1 MLKKGGKIVGLT
13 KEGAEVDVFDP
24 TATQWFD
31 TNKYKTLTKEQ
42 AASMSR
48 PSTPTG
54 ARRRKTRKPRKP
66 SKGKK
71 SRRTTRK
78 R

>member
-1 MLKKGGKIVGLT
+1 MLKKGGKIVGLNASG
-13 KEGAEVDVFDP
+13 EEVDVFDP
-24 TATQWFD
+24 EAKQWFD
-31 TNKYKTLTKEQ
+31 TNKYKTLSKDQ
-42 AASMSR
+42 AVAMSR

-54 ARRRKTRKPRKP
+54 ARRSKTRKPR
-66 SKGKK
+66 KGKK

>member
-31 TNKYKTLTKEQ
+31 TNKYKTLTKDQ

-54 ARRRKTRKPRKP
+54 ARRRKTRKGK
-66 SKGKK
+66 SKK

>member
-1 MLKKGGKIVGLT
+1 MVKKGGKIVGLT

-24 TATQWFD
+24 SATQWFD
-31 TNKYKTLTKEQ
+31 TNRYKTLTKEQ

-54 ARRRKTRKPRKP
+54 ARRRKTRKP